1 MSMKVTQKRKK
12 VRLTGPESLRSSSW
26 DTCSS
31 KNAGGKF
38 RQSGIKMQVSN
49 QGQPWLLCNHV
60 MLVISLATTN
70 HGLLCVS
77 VICHDLQLSCH
88 LLPDI

>member
-38 RQSGIKMQVSN
+38 RQRVVLKRKCQTKVSL
-49 QGQPWLLCNHV
+49 GCCAI
-60 MLVISLATTN
+60 M
-70 HGLLCVS
+70 
-77 VICHDLQLSCH
+77 
-88 LLPDI
+88 